1 MSYDDNAQKFANYAP
16 AAARVHSATGVFVSV
31 ILAHWALETTYFT
44 SGSFTEGNNIGGIK
58 NFGQAEASGTLYG
71 HASYDSVD
79 RGVDDYIRVLNLGYL
94 AAMRSATT
102 PEEQIHQLDISPYAE
117 DPNQGANLLS
127 ILNTYGLTGYDSGVS
142 PAPAPSGGGSAS
154 SGTIGNM
161 SSDQVTKYA
170 GIGLALVALLALASA
185 TD

>member
-1 MSYDDNAQKFANYAP
+1 M
-16 AAARVHSATGVFVSV
+16 
-31 ILAHWALETTYFT
+31 
-44 SGSFTEGNNIGGIK
+44 
-58 NFGQAEASGTLYG
+58 
-71 HASYDSVD
+71 
-79 RGVDDYIRVLNLGYL
+79 NLGYL
-94 AAMRSATT
+94 AAMRSANT
-102 PEEQIHQLDISPYAE
+102 PEAQIHELDISPYAE
-117 DPNQGANLLS
+117 DPLQGANLLS

-142 PAPAPSGGGSAS
+142 PAQAPSSSGGGTPS